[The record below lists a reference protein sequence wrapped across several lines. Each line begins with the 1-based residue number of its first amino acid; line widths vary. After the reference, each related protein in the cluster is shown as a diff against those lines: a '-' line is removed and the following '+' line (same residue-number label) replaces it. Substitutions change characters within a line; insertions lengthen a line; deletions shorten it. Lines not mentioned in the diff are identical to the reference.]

1 MKMWDFG
8 FKNSDSALF
17 PVLKRETNALHVLYN
32 NKERMGTVV
41 A

>member
-1 MKMWDFG
+1 MTLG
-8 FKNSDSALF
+8 FKNYDTGLF
-17 PVLKRETNALHVLYN
+17 PVSNEETNALPVLYN